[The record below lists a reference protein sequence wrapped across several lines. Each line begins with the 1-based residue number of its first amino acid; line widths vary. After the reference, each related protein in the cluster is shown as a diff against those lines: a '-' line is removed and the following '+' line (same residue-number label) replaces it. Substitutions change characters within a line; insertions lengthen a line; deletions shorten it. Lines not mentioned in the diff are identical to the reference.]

1 MEKFNNFEALSFE
14 EMKGIDG
21 GIGIVDDIIIGVVGG
36 LVISAIDNWG
46 DIRDGWNDG
55 RNGKPPRH

>member
-1 MEKFNNFEALSFE
+1 MKNLQEFKFKELSTNE
-14 EMKGIDG
+14 QKTISG
-21 GIGIVDDIIIGVVGG
+21 GNVWKAIVTA

-55 RNGKPPRH
+55 AKGKPRYH